1 MWRQRGLTSKALRTA
16 VDVLFSSEVEL
27 NKQLE
32 LGAVAQD
39 TNIRRSDGSSTS
51 LPGQPRVALTESMDL
66 KHYLAEENSTTELD
80 TLAPK
85 LWLVSTTIQSN
96 DSSRII
102 GEIKVSTPRYWHISP
117 LHHQVVRGRK
127 IIVIENPQLHLVW
140 YYDRIYIKPIPRYL
154 LSHAFWE
161 FLTTQPVELRRAI
174 TGFVR
179 TYSYLI
185 RYKCDF
191 RLATSD
197 EHQLVLIPKDDGSI
211 TADGSDH
218 ITFERF
224 ARFIAAFQ
232 KLPDDSVSPRYRYGE
247 LRLSRLNMCA
257 RIFLRKL
264 TFHHIDAQWGA
275 YLGRFLAPIL
285 SVFAVLSVAL
295 SAMQVELGVQGS
307 LQDSLPKWTNFAY
320 VSRWFSC
327 LVLVIIVIIVIFFS
341 LMVAF
346 MVLHDIWF
354 ARSVLRQRRQAP
366 AKISNKFKSGVV

>member
-1 MWRQRGLTSKALRTA
+1 M
-16 VDVLFSSEVEL
+16 DIPFSSEVEL

-32 LGAVAQD
+32 LEVVAPD
-39 TNIRRSDGSSTS
+39 TNIRRSDGSNSF

-66 KHYLAEENSTTELD
+66 KQYLDEEHSTTELD

-85 LWLVSTTIQSN
+85 LWLVSTRSRLHR
-96 DSSRII
+96 SSRLIV
-102 GEIKVSTPRYWHISP
+102 ETKVSTPRYWHISP

-127 IIVIENPQLHLVW
+127 IIVTENPQLHLVW

-154 LSHAFWE
+154 LSYAFWE
-161 FLTTQPVELRRAI
+161 FLNTQPVELRRAI
-174 TGFVR
+174 TGFLR

-185 RYKCDF
+185 RYECDF
-191 RLATSD
+191 RLATSE
-197 EHQLVLIPKDDGSI
+197 EHQLALIPKDDGSI
-211 TADGSDH
+211 SADGSDH

-232 KLPDDSVSPRYRYGE
+232 KLPDDSFSPRYRYGE

-275 YLGRFLAPIL
+275 YLRRFLAPIL
-285 SVFAVLSVAL
+285 SIFAVLSVAL

-307 LQDSLPKWTNFAY
+307 LQESLPKWTYFAY

-327 LVLVIIVIIVIFFS
+327 LILVIIVITVIFFS
-341 LMVAF
+341 LLIAF

-354 ARSVLRQRRQAP
+354 ARSVLRQRRRAP
-366 AKISNKFKSGVV
+366 STVSNKFKSGVV

>member
-1 MWRQRGLTSKALRTA
+1 MN
-16 VDVLFSSEVEL
+16 VPFSLQVEL

-32 LGAVAQD
+32 LVAVAQD
-39 TNIRRSDGSSTS
+39 MNIRRSDGSGTS
-51 LPGQPRVALTESMDL
+51 LPGQPRVALTESMEL
-66 KHYLAEENSTTELD
+66 KQYLDEEHSTTELD

-85 LWLVSTTIQSN
+85 LWLVSTRSRLQR
-96 DSSRII
+96 SSRLI
-102 GEIKVSTPRYWHISP
+102 GENKVSTPRYWHISP
-117 LHHQVVRGRK
+117 LHHQAVRGRK
-127 IIVIENPQLHLVW
+127 IIVTENPQLHLVW

-154 LSHAFWE
+154 LSYAFWE
-161 FLTTQPVELRRAI
+161 FLNTQPVELRRAI

-185 RYKCDF
+185 RYECDF
-191 RLATSD
+191 RLATSN
-197 EHQLVLIPKDDGSI
+197 EHQLALIPNDDGSVC
-211 TADGSDH
+211 ADGSDH

-224 ARFIAAFQ
+224 AGFIAAFQ

-275 YLGRFLAPIL
+275 YLGRFLAPLL
-285 SVFAVLSVAL
+285 SIFAVLSVAL

-307 LQDSLPKWTNFAY
+307 LQESLPKWTYFAY

-327 LVLVIIVIIVIFFS
+327 LILVIIVITMIFFS
-341 LMVAF
+341 LLIAF

-354 ARSVLRQRRQAP
+354 ARSVYRQRRRAP
-366 AKISNKFKSGVV
+366 SSISNKFKSGVV

>member
-1 MWRQRGLTSKALRTA
+1 M
-16 VDVLFSSEVEL
+16 DVPFSSEVEL

-66 KHYLAEENSTTELD
+66 KHYLAEEHSTTELD

-117 LHHQVVRGRK
+117 LHHQAVRGRK
-127 IIVIENPQLHLVW
+127 IIVAENPQLHLVW
-140 YYDRIYIKPIPRYL
+140 YYDRIYIKRIPRYL

-185 RYKCDF
+185 RYECDF

-197 EHQLVLIPKDDGSI
+197 EHQLALIPKDDGSVS
-211 TADGSDH
+211 ADGSDH

-257 RIFLRKL
+257 PIFLGKL
-264 TFHHIDAQWGA
+264 TPHHIDAQWGA

-285 SVFAVLSVAL
+285 SVFAVLSVACR
-295 SAMQVELGVQGS
+295 
-307 LQDSLPKWTNFAY
+307 K
-320 VSRWFSC
+320 
-327 LVLVIIVIIVIFFS
+327 
-341 LMVAF
+341 
-346 MVLHDIWF
+346 
-354 ARSVLRQRRQAP
+354 
-366 AKISNKFKSGVV
+366 